1 MKLTKA
7 LAIAGLTAVTLGGG
21 MVAAHAATPSPAP
34 APVNSPA
41 PAPVA
46 EKGAE
51 KGVRLPLDYTESRLL
66 RLREDYNRCLKAQG
80 VKFTKAPAV
89 LGPGSVGIPVKGQEA
104 KVKRCADKQVL
115 MPKAMDPRYN
125 RNYDA
130 DFREWVR
137 LLNAAGVKV
146 KAVNSG
152 WDYTETPK
160 MGKAERLE
168 IERRTRVEAFS

>member
-7 LAIAGLTAVTLGGG
+7 LAVAGLTAVTLGGG

-34 APVNSPA
+34 APVNTPA
-41 PAPVA
+41 PAPA
-46 EKGAE
+46 AE

-66 RLREDYNRCLKAQG
+66 RLREEYNRCLKAQG

-89 LGPGSVGIPVKGQEA
+89 LGPGSVGVPAKGQEA
-104 KVKRCADKQVL
+104 KVKRCADKRVL

-137 LLNAAGVKV
+137 LLNAAGLKV
-146 KAVNSG
+146 KAVKGG

-160 MGKAERLE
+160 LGKAERLE

>member
-1 MKLTKA
+1 MKLTQA

-34 APVNSPA
+34 APAKSPA

-46 EKGAE
+46 DKAE

-66 RLREDYNRCLKAQG
+66 RLREVYNRCLKAQG
-80 VKFTKAPAV
+80 VKFTSAPAV
-89 LGPGSVGIPVKGQEA
+89 VGPGGIGVPAKGQEA
-104 KVKRCADKQVL
+104 KVKRCADKRVL

-146 KAVNSG
+146 KAVKGG
-152 WDYTETPK
+152 WEYTETPK